1 MRWTAVVNPRAG
13 RGRTGRLLPRLC
25 AALDAAGI
33 ETHLTRDAD
42 EGAGFARAAFDRGD
56 GVLACGGDGT
66 VAALAGVAAETD
78 GALAIVPTGAGN
90 DFARHLGIDHRRP
103 IDAVALATNPRANA
117 VLQRVDLGRATTA
130 DGAQRWFTTVA
141 NAGFDAEA
149 NRWANDVR
157 WATGTPLYVL
167 AMLRT
172 IVAYRPRTTT
182 VRVDGREWQEPAWL
196 VAVGNTRCY
205 AGGMRITPDA
215 QVHDGLFDICVVGR
229 TSRRELITR
238 FPSVFRGTHTRAD
251 AVTMFRGARVE
262 LSADDDRHATS
273 PPELWASGE
282 RVGPLPATVEVVPA
296 AVRVLVPGPP
306 GGGGRSGTATRP

>member
-1 MRWTAVVNPRAG
+1 M
-13 RGRTGRLLPRLC
+13 L
-25 AALDAAGI
+25 
-33 ETHLTRDAD
+33 
-42 EGAGFARAAFDRGD
+42 ARALFERGH
-56 GVLACGGDGT
+56 GVVACGGDGT
-66 VAALAGVAAETD
+66 VATLAGVAAEMD

-90 DFARHLGIDHRRP
+90 DFARHLGIDYRRP
-103 IDAVALATNPRANA
+103 ISATALVTDPQADAT
-117 VLQRVDLGRATTA
+117 LQRVDLGRATTA

-141 NAGFDAEA
+141 NTGFDAEA

-172 IVAYRPRTTT
+172 IVAYRARTTS
-182 VRVDGREWQEPAWL
+182 VRVDGREWHEPAWL
-196 VAVGNTRCY
+196 VAVGNTRFY

-215 QVHDGLFDICVVGR
+215 QVDDGLLDICIVGR

-251 AVTMFRGARVE
+251 AVTMLRGTRVE
-262 LSADDDRHATS
+262 LSADDDRSSAS

-296 AVRVLVPGPP
+296 AVRVLVPGATTVDRTD
-306 GGGGRSGTATRP
+306 GGATRP